1 MFDASLF
8 AMKQRDNIDSFKERC
23 YSMMNSKTWSYFDNE
38 TNTCY
43 VLGLKFVLQELV
55 SRYFEYFMK
64 ALEDVYIYPN
74 SQFFD

>member
-1 MFDASLF
+1 
-8 AMKQRDNIDSFKERC
+8 
-23 YSMMNSKTWSYFDNE
+23 MMNSKTWSYFDNE